1 MMLLMDVCCCVD
13 VGGEGGVSQ
22 ELSEAAPGFQ
32 EDVVFIQINI
42 MPVFILVFNV
52 CVGSAF
58 LKTVSFRSC
67 RGFEIISNEYIYII
81 ELGHTLYAEAM
92 PVCS

>member
-32 EDVVFIQINI
+32 EDVFIQINI
-42 MPVFILVFNV
+42 MYVLILVFNV

-58 LKTVSFRSC
+58 LKTVSFRPFGRLS
-67 RGFEIISNEYIYII
+67 SLN
-81 ELGHTLYAEAM
+81 
-92 PVCS
+92 